1 MLFLRQEGAGYRYVW
16 FCGLC
21 DADLTLGGDA
31 EMMSRMRIA
40 TRYALLQ
47 RDVGA
52 VVRMGMAVGY
62 RWGSGRRGGENG
74 DGARG
79 AVVGRREELGDP
91 KSQKLKFLFW

>member
-40 TRYALLQ
+40 TRYALWQ

-52 VVRMGMAVGY
+52 VV
-62 RWGSGRRGGENG
+62 ENG
-74 DGARG
+74 DVSGIPLWQWKEGGWGWR
-79 AVVGRREELGDP
+79 
-91 KSQKLKFLFW
+91 